1 MALDDNTPRLGC
13 GRSIDEVWASINQLP
28 DAHEQYCDRC
38 RTARASL
45 AQLSEATR
53 TLRAQD
59 EENPAL
65 QPRSAVKDAIMKVAR
80 AEVRRGN
87 RIPVHHVKQGVIELS
102 EQAISTVIWLGAD
115 ALPGVRARRCRA
127 HSDNLEIAD
136 NPGPPAGTA
145 VLTVDL
151 RIAVA
156 AGTYIPE
163 AAHLLR
169 QRITGMITAHVGVD
183 AGTINI
189 VVEDLYDV

>member
-1 MALDDNTPRLGC
+1 MALDDNAPRLGC
-13 GRSIDEVWASINQLP
+13 GRSIDEVWDTIDQPP
-28 DAHEQYCDRC
+28 DAHEQYCDGC

-59 EENPAL
+59 EENPGL

-80 AEVRRGN
+80 AEIRRGN
-87 RIPVHHVKQGVIELS
+87 RIPVHQVKQGVVELS
-102 EQAISTVIWLGAD
+102 EQAISTVIWWGAD

-127 HSDNLEIAD
+127 HSRNPEIAD

-156 AGTYIPE
+156 AGTHIPE
-163 AAHLLR
+163 AAHRLR
-169 QRITGMITAHVGVD
+169 QQITGMITAHVGLD